1 MKTICYIDASNLMKT
16 GNGAGGYKVD
26 HKKLFDYLDNRFKP
40 EKIMY
45 FGALFVADFY
55 QTHNFLEN
63 DYLDIEEVKAFFKNY
78 KNEHREISFENANNT
93 TKAVLASLKRRSF
106 DVNEVMR
113 QIDFL
118 EKLVE
123 SGFELKIKPLKIMPN
138 GKKKADCD
146 VNITVE
152 GMANFNDYDKIILF
166 SGDGD
171 FLPFL
176 RFLSDSSKD
185 VEVYS
190 FKKSTAREIRDYMKG
205 KWVNLGVKD
214 YRDKLELER

>member
-1 MKTICYIDASNLMKT
+1 MKTAN
-16 GNGAGGYKVD
+16 NGGGYKVD
-26 HKKLFDYLDNRFKP
+26 HKKLFDYLNNRFKP

-55 QTHNFLEN
+55 QKHNFLET
-63 DYLDIEEVKAFFKNY
+63 DYLDIAEVKVFFENY
-78 KNEHREISFENANNT
+78 KEENKDITFEDENNT

-106 DVNEVMR
+106 DINEVMK
-113 QIDFL
+113 QIKFFD
-118 EKLVE
+118 KLVK

-152 GMANFNDYDKIILF
+152 GMANFNDYNKIILF

-176 RFLSDSSKD
+176 RFLNDNNKD

-205 KWVNLGVKD
+205 KWVNLGVRD
-214 YRDKLELER
+214 YKDKLSMKAG

>member
-1 MKTICYIDASNLMKT
+1 MKQIK
-16 GNGAGGYKVD
+16 
-26 HKKLFDYLDNRFKP
+26 FLD
-40 EKIMY
+40 
-45 FGALFVADFY
+45 
-55 QTHNFLEN
+55 
-63 DYLDIEEVKAFFKNY
+63 
-78 KNEHREISFENANNT
+78 
-93 TKAVLASLKRRSF
+93 
-106 DVNEVMR
+106 
-113 QIDFL
+113 
-118 EKLVE
+118 KLVE

-152 GMANFNDYDKIILF
+152 GMANFNDYDKVILF

-176 RFLSDSSKD
+176 RFLNDNDKD

-214 YRDKLELER
+214 YKDKLSMEAG